1 MQGSGEGDQ
10 LQVKRRG
17 LLISKPSRDLRPT
30 VELARVCAFDW
41 DHVVKEASSRLQ
53 ALQEAEALLGDG
65 DACPPH
71 LRKTQALEA
80 LEGYPVELAGVAFPL
95 DQVLQGPLLRRAEA
109 LLRVLHPTLL
119 TLFG

>member
-17 LLISKPSRDLRPT
+17 LLISEPSRDLRPT

-53 ALQEAEALLGDG
+53 ALQEAQAVLGDG

-71 LRKTQALEA
+71 LRQAQALET
-80 LEGYPVELAGVAFPL
+80 LESHPVELAGVAFPL
-95 DQVLQGPLLRRAEA
+95 HEVLQGPLLRRAEA
-109 LLRVLHPTLL
+109 LLRVLHPTLVG
-119 TLFG
+119 LFG